1 MIKIKRNLA
10 IWDRGIRL
18 VIATVMIGAS
28 LFFRSWIGD
37 DLLVNLIV
45 TFGMLNF
52 LASLLGW
59 CPVYSLA
66 NISTLKEA
74 RA

>member
-1 MIKIKRNLA
+1 MIKIKKNLA

-18 VIATVMIGAS
+18 VIATFMIGSS

-37 DLLVNLIV
+37 DFLASLIM
-45 TFGMLNF
+45 TFGILNL

-66 NISTLKEA
+66 NISTLKESTA
-74 RA
+74 

>member
-1 MIKIKRNLA
+1 MIKIKKNLA

-18 VIATVMIGAS
+18 AIATVMIGSS

-37 DLLVNLIV
+37 DFLVSLIM
-45 TFGMLNF
+45 TFGVLNL

-66 NISTLKEA
+66 NISTLKESA
-74 RA
+74 A

>member
-1 MIKIKRNLA
+1 MIKIKKNLA

-66 NISTLKEA
+66 NISTLKEV

>member
-1 MIKIKRNLA
+1 MIKIKKNLA

-37 DLLVNLIV
+37 DMLVNLIV